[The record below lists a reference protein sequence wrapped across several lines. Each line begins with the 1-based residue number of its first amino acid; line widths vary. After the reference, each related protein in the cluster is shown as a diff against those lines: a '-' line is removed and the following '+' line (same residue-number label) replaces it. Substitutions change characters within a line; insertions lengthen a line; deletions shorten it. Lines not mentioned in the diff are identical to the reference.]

1 MPQLVIDYKKS
12 SNLIRIT
19 GAIIP
24 VQCLVDFWLFNQR
37 IMQPQLIAIYISL
50 IILVILA
57 QIVRKG
63 VRWIKWPYLCV
74 AALSFIFQLYGIFAV
89 IIMAVYKQMPWGN
102 SQLLGATITDGIFAL
117 VQDTLTIYSIY
128 LLFVATK
135 VPDMDNNDTFAIEK
149 NAIEI

>member
-24 VQCLVDFWLFNQR
+24 LQCLVDFWLFNQR
-37 IMQPQLIAIYISL
+37 MAEPQLIVIYVSL
-50 IILVILA
+50 IILFVLA
-57 QIVRKG
+57 QIVRNG

-74 AALSFIFQLYGIFAV
+74 VCLSFIFQLYGVVLIV
-89 IIMAVYKQMPWGN
+89 IAAVYKQLPSGNKQLWGP
-102 SQLLGATITDGIFAL
+102 TITDSIFAIA
-117 VQDTLTIYSIY
+117 QDVLTIYSIY

-135 VPDMDNNDTFAIEK
+135 TPDIEDNDTFATGE
-149 NAIEI
+149 NAMEI